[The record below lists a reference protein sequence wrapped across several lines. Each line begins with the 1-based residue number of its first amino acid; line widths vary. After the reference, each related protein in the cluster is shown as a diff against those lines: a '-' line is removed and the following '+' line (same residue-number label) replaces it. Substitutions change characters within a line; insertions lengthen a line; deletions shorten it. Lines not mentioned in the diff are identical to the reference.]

1 MCINAKTIYVYVY
14 DYKIIIIIPYTI
26 RNQKIVNYF
35 KLFRVL
41 TEMHKY
47 I

>member
-14 DYKIIIIIPYTI
+14 DYKTFIIIPHTI
-26 RNQKIVNYF
+26 RNQKIVKYF